1 MHIRCN
7 AVHNVTMKGFL
18 VIIIMFFSVVG
29 SSQNAAT
36 NFTFIE
42 YQKSFPR
49 ISEPLKRKEDT
60 LMRQFHEKK
69 LQWPAKYVY
78 LRSFKYDS
86 QLEVWV
92 KSQKNEKF
100 KLFKTYKVC
109 ALAGSLGRW

>member
-7 AVHNVTMKGFL
+7 AVHNVTMRGFL
-18 VIIIMFFSVVG
+18 VVVIVFFSMVG
-29 SSQNAAT
+29 RSQSSAS

-49 ISEPLKRKEDT
+49 ISEALKRKEDT
-60 LMRQFHEKK
+60 LMKQFQEKK

-92 KSQKNEKF
+92 KSEKNEKIQT
-100 KLFKTYKVC
+100 L
-109 ALAGSLGRW
+109 